1 MTTRRRASLV
11 VGLVCRCHSQISL
24 APMMETALRVPIR
37 APTPVPPKLPVPV
50 QSDVVSYGLALSVW
64 LDAAS
69 SRWLLSGEL

>member
-1 MTTRRRASLV
+1 
-11 VGLVCRCHSQISL
+11 
-24 APMMETALRVPIR
+24 MMETALRVPIR